1 MRTSPT
7 VIALL
12 ISLATGAQAQPTLN
26 AINDYQPPTTR
37 TYWSGDPAAVPAD
50 LAGQSRTWDFT
61 NWSQESTI
69 KQEVLDAANAPEGDA
84 FPEADLAVT
93 LGAVERYYQTGN
105 DGNALYGFK
114 GSQGGQ
120 QVQIEYLQP
129 VQPYKRPFAYAD
141 VRLDS
146 GRRQYQIEAM
156 GFEFEITGSG
166 TSTTEAIGSGTLQLP
181 DETFESAV
189 LLRNEQN
196 WQDSASTPLGTT
208 VINNQ
213 MVSYTW
219 YQPDRAY
226 PLVRLDSLSVE
237 SESNFVDNQSSATL
251 TFYKSRSTG
260 IEQEAKPSLAMKAYT
275 SNGQLNL
282 ETNASRSQTLELTL
296 RTIHGKP
303 VRQYQASVTPGPQ
316 RQTFSLPGVASG
328 IYILRAVP
336 ERDDQEPFTRK
347 IRIR

>member
-1 MRTSPT
+1 MRTGL
-7 VIALL
+7 ILLAFL
-12 ISLATGAQAQPTLN
+12 ISAGTGLRAQPTLN
-26 AINDYQPPTTR
+26 AINDYQAPTER

-50 LAGQSRTWDFT
+50 LTGQDRSWNFAS
-61 NWSQESTI
+61 WSQERTI
-69 KQEVLDAANAPEGDA
+69 EQEVLDAASAPNGDA
-84 FPEADLAVT
+84 FPDADLAVT
-93 LGAVERYYQTGN
+93 LGAVERYYQTGSN
-105 DGNALYGFK
+105 GNELVGFK
-114 GSQGGQ
+114 GSQGDQ
-120 QVQIEYLQP
+120 EVQIEYLQP
-129 VQPYKRPFAYAD
+129 VQAYKRPFAYPD
-141 VRLDS
+141 VQQDS
-146 GRRQYQIEAM
+146 GRRQYEVGGM
-156 GFEFEITGSG
+156 GFTAQVTGSG

-260 IEQEAKPSLAMKAYT
+260 IEQEGKPSLAMKAYT

-303 VRQYQASVTPGPQ
+303 VRQYQASVTLGPQ

-336 ERDDQEPFTRK
+336 ERDDRQPFTRK